1 MKFIL
6 RGAGD
11 DDAFRARL
19 NNIQNQRGQV
29 PLHYAAMYG
38 MENIVEF
45 IVKDLLDDDEDF
57 GDPRQVCDYRGKAPI
72 DVAHENGHS
81 QTCAILRDPRK
92 AKEDAAIR
100 EAAEVR
106 AMANKNLLFAAAN
119 GDSAWVSELLD
130 AGGAELNFRDTDGN
144 TALIIAASN
153 QKAHTARLLIQRG
166 ACPTTESN
174 RFGRTAQHYD
184 TGLFWFQ
191 AQHQEKLRKAEE
203 EEKRQRGFRL

>member
-1 MKFIL
+1 
-6 RGAGD
+6 
-11 DDAFRARL
+11 
-19 NNIQNQRGQV
+19 
-29 PLHYAAMYG
+29 

-119 GDSAWVSELLD
+119 RIFYSC
-130 AGGAELNFRDTDGN
+130 GGP
-144 TALIIAASN
+144 S
-153 QKAHTARLLIQRG
+153 RLTRK
-166 ACPTTESN
+166 PE
-174 RFGRTAQHYD
+174 
-184 TGLFWFQ
+184 
-191 AQHQEKLRKAEE
+191 KAE
-203 EEKRQRGFRL
+203 QAYY